1 MAELTVSVR
10 MPKSEFTEAA
20 HRQRQ
25 AWQGGIVHLHHHL
38 HRHASICTIIPVG
51 TIISIVGDRAG
62 SKTTR
67 PPGASEL
74 PDKEASGIALGWRGG
89 LQWQASVRGGEHA
102 GWRVI

>member
-1 MAELTVSVR
+1 

-25 AWQGGIVHLHHHL
+25 AWHGGIVHLHHHL
-38 HRHASICTIIPVG
+38 HRHASVCTIMSIVG

-67 PPGASEL
+67 PPGASKL
-74 PDKEASGIALGWRGG
+74 FDKR
-89 LQWQASVRGGEHA
+89 QAG
-102 GWRVI
+102 

>member
-38 HRHASICTIIPVG
+38 HRHASICTIISIVG
-51 TIISIVGDRAG
+51 TIGGKAATERAPRQKPSWG
-62 SKTTR
+62 K
-67 PPGASEL
+67 
-74 PDKEASGIALGWRGG
+74 
-89 LQWQASVRGGEHA
+89 QAP
-102 GWRVI
+102 